1 MRIPTTD
8 LVSLRSLSLVGM
20 ALRGLE
26 EKIKRENVFY
36 ILCDKESIRTCLR
49 QKSVFSR
56 VNSDPAIKW
65 RDAHSDYRL
74 SLTAFTK
81 SGRNGTSVD
90 FAGLRKGK
98 KVNIIP
104 SRRRKIESREARY
117 ILE

>member
-1 MRIPTTD
+1 M
-8 LVSLRSLSLVGM
+8 SLSLGAKRQKEMLAKSAEGM
-20 ALRGLE
+20 ASP
-26 EKIKRENVFY
+26 ENV
-36 ILCDKESIRTCLR
+36 I
-49 QKSVFSR
+49 SR